1 MVRCVVINGGKLE
14 GTFVN
19 SSLLGIEI
27 YYMDEGQFG
36 GTTAYICKVLR
47 TAGCT
52 VVIIREKY
60 PSMPSFTAGPGS
72 RTNEH
77 YLGDWYEIYKFKANF
92 ENGQKCAHAN
102 YLLKDDGHIRVNN
115 SGKTADGKMVQALG
129 DLYMP
134 DSTKPSSLKV
144 KFASAAPY
152 GNYVVIDTDYTNYTL
167 IYSCTS
173 ILGISHFEFAW
184 ILGRQR
190 TMDQALVDRLFAE
203 LKSYN
208 VNVGHFMKEDQT
220 GC

>member
-1 MVRCVVINGGKLE
+1 MWYIVLVAAVVSVAKAQVFGA
-14 GTFVN
+14 
-19 SSLLGIEI
+19 LG
-27 YYMDEGQFG
+27 
-36 GTTAYICKVLR
+36 CP
-47 TAGCT
+47 T
-52 VVIIREKY
+52 VK
-60 PSMPSFTAGPGS
+60 PQASFDLQK
-72 RTNEH
+72 